1 MSDAEVVQLRQMGW
15 SFRRIASE
23 LGMSLGGVQWALKRA
38 EKNTPRS
45 FPGRVP
51 VPAAA
56 ADEDLEDETPVRVQ
70 ADAVSRYYR
79 YLGQLY
85 NDGGQIDDFVLYR
98 LAHQMDREAFAKLC
112 SRIGRSGVFGENR
125 L

>member
-1 MSDAEVVQLRQMGW
+1 MGVEEGRKEHATFF
-15 SFRRIASE
+15 S
-23 LGMSLGGVQWALKRA
+23 G
-38 EKNTPRS
+38 PRS
-45 FPGRVP
+45 G
-51 VPAAA
+51 PAAA

-85 NDGGQIDDFVLYR
+85 NDRGQIDDFVLYR